1 MLVRQQQKY
10 KKTDTLNLKSKNNDS
25 FDVVSGA
32 LKNRI
37 KFNSN
42 TGTSSLWDA
51 SAQPKQYSTINRSSI
66 QEYNFITNER
76 KPRVTNNN
84 NTYNNN
90 SFQNIFGQTQTSS
103 FRRQKGFSNFIHNA
117 RNTSVN
123 MNPEYQ
129 KQMSYFNSSSTV
141 NNSPT
146 NNNNSES
153 PFKRSGGMC
162 AKMLDISHLN
172 TFLAKPFKR

>member
-1 MLVRQQQKY
+1 MIVRQQQKY
-10 KKTDTLNLKSKNNDS
+10 KKTDTLNLKSKNNES

-51 SAQPKQYSTINRSSI
+51 SAQPKQYSTVNKSSI

-76 KPRVTNNN
+76 KPRVA
-84 NTYNNN
+84 NNN
-90 SFQNIFGQTQTSS
+90 SFQNIFGQTSTSS

-129 KQMSYFNSSSTV
+129 KKMSYFNSSTV
-141 NNSPT
+141 SNSPT
-146 NNNNSES
+146 NIDS

>member
-10 KKTDTLNLKSKNNDS
+10 KKTDTLNLKSQNNDS

-42 TGTSSLWDA
+42 TGTSSLWDT
-51 SAQPKQYSTINRSSI
+51 SAQPKQYSTITRSSI
-66 QEYNFITNER
+66 QDYNFITNER
-76 KPRVTNNN
+76 KPRANK
-84 NTYNNN
+84 NNN
-90 SFQNIFGQTQTSS
+90 SFQNIFGQTSTSS
-103 FRRQKGFSNFIHNA
+103 FRRQKGFSNFIHNS

-129 KQMSYFNSSSTV
+129 KKMNYFGSSTG

-146 NNNNSES
+146 NNNKTS
-153 PFKRSGGMC
+153 
-162 AKMLDISHLN
+162 
-172 TFLAKPFKR
+172 